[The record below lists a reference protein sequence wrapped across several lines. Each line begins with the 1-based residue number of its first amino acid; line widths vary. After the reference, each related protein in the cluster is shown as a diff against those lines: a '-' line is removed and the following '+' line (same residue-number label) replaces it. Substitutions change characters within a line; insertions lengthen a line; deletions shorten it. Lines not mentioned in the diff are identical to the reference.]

1 MSLGSSFWDSLVD
14 SSRKIQGQFSELT
27 HFRDE
32 SIKGQL
38 KVKLPVSPSAPLTLF
53 DAMHLI
59 TDIGYHTQFYAEDQ
73 AQTLMHARQA
83 VCQLGYTPQPGLFNR
98 KS

>member
-1 MSLGSSFWDSLVD
+1 M
-14 SSRKIQGQFSELT
+14 E
-27 HFRDE
+27 
-32 SIKGQL
+32 
-38 KVKLPVSPSAPLTLF
+38 VKLPVSPSAPLTLF

-83 VCQLGYTPQPGLFNR
+83 VCQLGYTPSQDSLIENLSARGSLDKKPQKFHAKMLTRTQVEN
-98 KS
+98 KENKCK

>member
-1 MSLGSSFWDSLVD
+1 M
-14 SSRKIQGQFSELT
+14 E
-27 HFRDE
+27 
-32 SIKGQL
+32 
-38 KVKLPVSPSAPLTLF
+38 VKLPVSPSAPLTLF

-83 VCQLGYTPQPGLFNR
+83 VCQLGYTPSQDSLIENLSTRGSLDKKTQKFHAKMLMRTQVEHKEN
-98 KS
+98 KYK